1 MVDICNEIE
10 NTNRRLIEANKIE
23 AGIAFPTGCSINHV
37 AAHYTPN
44 PGDDRVLG
52 QDDVCKI
59 DFGTHVRGLLVDCAF
74 TVSFNPV
81 YDNLL
86 LAVKEATNTGIREAG
101 IDARLNEIGAAIQ
114 ETMESFEVE
123 INGKTH
129 QVKAVKNLCGH
140 LIGPYHIHAGKSV
153 PIVKG
158 SQAGIKM
165 EEGEMYAI
173 ETFGSTGK

>member
-23 AGIAFPTGCSINHV
+23 AGIAFPTGCSINNV

>member
-23 AGIAFPTGCSINHV
+23 QGIAFPTGCSINHV

-44 PGDDRVLG
+44 PGDERVLG
-52 QDDVCKI
+52 KDDVCKI

-74 TVSFNPV
+74 TVSFNLV

-86 LAVKEATNTGIREAG
+86 IAVKEATNTGIKEAG

-123 INGKTH
+123 IKGKTH

-140 LIGPYHIHAGKSV
+140 LIAPYHIHAGKSV

>member
-10 NTNRRLIEANKIE
+10 NMNRKLIEANKIE

-52 QDDVCKI
+52 KDDVMKI
-59 DFGTHVRGLLVDCAF
+59 DFGTQVRGLLVDCAF

-101 IDARLNEIGAAIQ
+101 IDARLNEIGAALQ

-123 INGKTH
+123 IKGKTH
-129 QVKAVKNLCGH
+129 
-140 LIGPYHIHAGKSV
+140 
-153 PIVKG
+153 
-158 SQAGIKM
+158 
-165 EEGEMYAI
+165 
-173 ETFGSTGK
+173 

>member
-1 MVDICNEIE
+1 MKMVDICNEIE
-10 NTNRRLIEANKIE
+10 NMNRKLIEANKIE

-52 QDDVCKI
+52 KDDVMKI
-59 DFGTHVRGLLVDCAF
+59 DFGTQVRGLLVDCAF

-101 IDARLNEIGAAIQ
+101 IDARLNEIGAAI
-114 ETMESFEVE
+114 
-123 INGKTH
+123 
-129 QVKAVKNLCGH
+129 
-140 LIGPYHIHAGKSV
+140 
-153 PIVKG
+153 
-158 SQAGIKM
+158 
-165 EEGEMYAI
+165 
-173 ETFGSTGK
+173 